1 MVNNFKAVK
10 TQLEGQKRQLHEM
23 EAEVNSVP
31 IKTQNAKQALFMIL
45 KNIEN
50 IEQKYVSIKFW
61 VDQAE
66 KHELT
71 Q

>member
-10 TQLEGQKRQLHEM
+10 QQLIELET
-23 EAEVNSVP
+23 EVNSVP
-31 IKTQNAKQALFMIL
+31 VKTQGAKQALYMIL
-45 KNIEN
+45 RHIEN
-50 IEQKYVSIKFW
+50 IEDW
-61 VDQAE
+61 VGRAE

>member
-10 TQLEGQKRQLHEM
+10 QQLIELET
-23 EAEVNSVP
+23 EVNSVP
-31 IKTQNAKQALFMIL
+31 VKTQGAKQALFMIL

-50 IEQKYVSIKFW
+50 IEFHI
-61 VDQAE
+61 DRAE